1 MAPFHRLKRSDT
13 VNSKNGTQNT
23 KNRPNRHDLANM
35 TFGYSNLNPVS
46 RVDSRPFDFLSHF
59 PRRSASPHSRSPSK
73 QAPADEHDHDQSS
86 LSRSTSLSH
95 PIGRT
100 LPSFGGADSPKPA
113 GSPLSLEEGPHFPLD
128 SNELQK
134 SRTVSPMIHVPGEEE
149 KTSKRSSRANSLTTT
164 PLGLPDVPSHVTIP
178 SHVHATTEPME
189 PFSPVTPSPLDVGRH
204 SNLATGAYRDLV
216 TGAVV
221 ETDQEGNQAAPT
233 VHPSISSPVHP
244 SAPGGLP
251 VISLSNI
258 EMPGLAAAA
267 NFLPHEHESE
277 SAEEAERRRSMG
289 VLSDTSMD
297 GCTTWPK
304 NLTTQITGFA
314 VASSKRNEDFH
325 ALFPSV
331 PEDDYL
337 IESYSCAVSRDLLIQ
352 GRLYV
357 SESHL
362 CFHSNILG
370 WVTSIM
376 VPFSDV
382 VSIEKRNTAYLIP
395 NAIIVKTLQNRYTF
409 SSLVS
414 RDLTYSMLVSIWRLS
429 MPSSNTQQ
437 LADLDATDES
447 DAESP
452 ASDPDQAKEET
463 AADTSMQETSRED
476 ASNSKRSK
484 LTKREKLRNRLHAAR
499 LNAKKKEHR
508 ENEADADNDSDDS
521 DDELDHD
528 DGQEHPVTTC
538 DCDAKGA
545 HLKEVVMDE
554 VFDATPHQLFDLM
567 FVSDFMER
575 FFVENQHLQEV
586 DVGEWNSEDKTTEE
600 ADAARK
606 VHYVK
611 PLNGPIGPKQTRCLI
626 TDEQLHIDFDNF
638 CTTLTTTRTPDVPS
652 GNNFA
657 VLTRMCF
664 TWAENRR
671 VRLYV
676 TCSVEWSG
684 RSMIKG
690 IVDKASIDGQ
700 RDYFRDLGQM
710 AREYISDHPEV
721 YGASKSVQSK
731 ETKQAAE
738 KEAVEQ
744 YTDAAPRPQTSGSW
758 GPLDAVARAL
768 DMRPS
773 VLILGTLIIILL
785 ILNIWVSLHGSSIKV
800 RDPANPHRL
809 LTRSAYSPRPLKIQH
824 MDAVLDEEV
833 QSVLDALAASR
844 RMTES
849 LEEDIRKLQHFIQ
862 KQTNEQRA
870 LSS

>member
-13 VNSKNGTQNT
+13 VNSKNGTQNN

-35 TFGYSNLNPVS
+35 TFGYSNLNPMS
-46 RVDSRPFDFLSHF
+46 R
-59 PRRSASPHSRSPSK
+59 
-73 QAPADEHDHDQSS
+73 
-86 LSRSTSLSH
+86 
-95 PIGRT
+95 
-100 LPSFGGADSPKPA
+100 
-113 GSPLSLEEGPHFPLD
+113 GSHFPLD
-128 SNELQK
+128 NNEVHK
-134 SRTVSPMIHVPGEEE
+134 SRTVSPMTHVPAEEE

-189 PFSPVTPSPLDVGRH
+189 PFSPVTPSPLDVERH
-204 SNLATGAYRDLV
+204 SNPATGAYRDLV

-233 VHPSISSPVHP
+233 VHPSISSPIHQ

-289 VLSDTSMD
+289 LLSDTSMD
-297 GCTTWPK
+297 GYTPWPK
-304 NLTTQITGFA
+304 NLTTRITGFA

-414 RDLTYSMLVSIWRLS
+414 RDLTYSMLVNIWRLS
-429 MPSSNTQQ
+429 MPSSGTQQ

-463 AADTSMQETSRED
+463 AADTSMQETSMED
-476 ASNSKRSK
+476 SSKSKRSK

-499 LNAKKKEHR
+499 LNAKKKEHQ
-508 ENEADADNDSDDS
+508 ENEAYADNDS

-567 FVSDFMER
+567 FVSDFLER

-586 DVGEWNSEDKTTEE
+586 DVGEWNSEDKITEE

-626 TDEQLHIDFDNF
+626 TDEQLHIDFNKF

-684 RSMIKG
+684 RSMIKS

-710 AREYISDHPEV
+710 VREHISDHPEV

-744 YTDAAPRPQTSGSW
+744 YTGAAPRPQTSGSW

-768 DMRPS
+768 DLRPS

-785 ILNIWVSLHGSSIKV
+785 ILNICVSLHGSSRKV
-800 RDPANPHRL
+800 RDPANPHHL
-809 LTRSAYSPRPLKIQH
+809 LTRSAYSSRPLKIQH
-824 MDAVLDEEV
+824 VDVVLDEEV

-849 LEEDIRKLQHFIQ
+849 LEEDIRKLQNFIQ